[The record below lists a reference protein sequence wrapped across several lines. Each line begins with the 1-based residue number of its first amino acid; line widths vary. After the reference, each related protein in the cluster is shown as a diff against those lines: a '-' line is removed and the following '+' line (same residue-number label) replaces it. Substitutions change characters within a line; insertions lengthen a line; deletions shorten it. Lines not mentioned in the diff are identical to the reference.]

1 MVIPFPSLTAV
12 DKEIWL
18 IDLSVF
24 DQWFLVNPTK
34 NETGK
39 SYLGKLRGVVPV

>member
-1 MVIPFPSLTAV
+1 MISS
-12 DKEIWL
+12 KKS

-24 DQWFLVNPTK
+24 DQWLFVNPTE

-39 SYLGKLRGVVPV
+39 SYLGKLRGAVLV